1 MATAF
6 AMCDDPP
13 RMDDERKKHLVSA
26 LLYLRARRQHNEMRD
41 EMHFDLAAVIADC
54 VRRVHRR
61 RWAFERNE
69 RWFEDTLPHLGDLH
83 FKQALRV
90 SPSTFRYLLQS
101 LRSLEREDTNMR
113 GAISLEKRVAVGLY
127 RLCSTAEDRTIAH
140 LSAISRSTVNTIFR
154 EFCGA
159 VIEHLKSEWLRM
171 VRPEEM
177 ASHMR
182 KFFALSGFPHAVGV
196 LDGCHF
202 PVSPPKLHAVDYHNY
217 KGWYSIILLELVD
230 HHYRFRYINLGSPG
244 RCHDAH
250 VYGRSRL
257 CALVNG
263 DHFRSPVTIIEETPV
278 PPIILCDQAFPL
290 TANLMK
296 PFANASKDT
305 PEAAFNYNPSKTRRI
320 VENAYGRLKARFRF
334 IMKHMECRI
343 PTAKR
348 AIRAA
353 CTLNNI
359 CEALKDS
366 VEQQWLQEAQIVD
379 GHYGQPSHNTDVCSS
394 RGDQV
399 RGALTKYFWKNAPH
413 RKEH

>member
-1 MATAF
+1 
-6 AMCDDPP
+6 
-13 RMDDERKKHLVSA
+13 L
-26 LLYLRARRQHNEMRD
+26 
-41 EMHFDLAAVIADC
+41 
-54 VRRVHRR
+54 
-61 RWAFERNE
+61 
-69 RWFEDTLPHLGDLH
+69 
-83 FKQALRV
+83 
-90 SPSTFRYLLQS
+90 
-101 LRSLEREDTNMR
+101 
-113 GAISLEKRVAVGLY
+113 
-127 RLCSTAEDRTIAH
+127 
-140 LSAISRSTVNTIFR
+140 
-154 EFCGA
+154 
-159 VIEHLKSEWLRM
+159 
-171 VRPEEM
+171 
-177 ASHMR
+177 
-182 KFFALSGFPHAVGV
+182 FFFS
-196 LDGCHF
+196 CR
-202 PVSPPKLHAVDYHNY
+202 
-217 KGWYSIILLELVD
+217 YSIILRALLD

-244 RCHDAH
+244 RCQDAH

-263 DHFRSPVTIIEETPV
+263 DHFRSPVTIIEETSV
-278 PPIILCDQAFPL
+278 APIILCDQAFPL

-305 PEAAFNYNPSKTRRI
+305 PEAAFNYNLSKTRRI
-320 VENAYGRLKARFRF
+320 VENTFGRLKARFRF
-334 IMKHMECRI
+334 IMKRMECRI

-379 GHYGQPSHNTDVCSS
+379 GQYGQPSHNTDVCSS